1 MYYVLIGVQA
11 YFLFMIVK
19 WSKNVCNLFFVNI
32 FNESVNVCTFSFI
45 FLIFW
50 RGHMSSVYSYCHIFV
65 FSIYLHMHAIF
76 YCLLIH
82 QLLKSKSIA
91 CSFVIS
97 SSLLKCVMVIGF
109 SVIIISIN
117 SFFVNLFLPL

>member
-1 MYYVLIGVQA
+1 MYYVLIGVHA
-11 YFLFMIVK
+11 YFLFMFVK
-19 WSKNVCNLFFVNI
+19 WSKKVCNLFLVNI
-32 FNESVNVCTFSFI
+32 FNESVNVCTYLFSF
-45 FLIFW
+45 LLFW
-50 RGHMSSVYSYCHIFV
+50 RRNISSVYSYCHIFV
-65 FSIYLHMHAIF
+65 CSIYLHMYAIF